1 MLPMRTVGLVLAA
14 ATSVVW
20 LLIAG
25 LLVFPP
31 GGSVPLGVVGLYAL
45 AVPPSIASAVV
56 QALMLRRTRTPAR
69 STAAALAVGSAVL
82 LPCIPVLGTAGSL
95 PDALLRGLF
104 FLGVGASVG
113 STVLFALPA
122 RGVE

>member
-1 MLPMRTVGLVLAA
+1 MRTVGIVLAA

-20 LLIAG
+20 LLVAG

-45 AVPPSIASAVV
+45 AVPPSIAVAVL

-69 STAAALAVGSAVL
+69 SAAAVLAIGSAAL
-82 LPCIPVLGTAGSL
+82 LPCIPLLGSADAL
-95 PDALLRGLF
+95 PDAVLRGLF
-104 FLGVGASVG
+104 FLAVGAFVAAAA
-113 STVLFALPA
+113 LFALPA
-122 RGVE
+122 RGLE